1 MELELLDAEEVGRQ
15 SGNKWERKR
24 WMLRESHGEEVR
36 VRTKSFEARCRKF
49 LFVECSRSRIA
60 SLLDTVA
67 NETAKG
73 VWLPF
78 PEATS
83 NLKFQLARKK
93 YGGSHRDQSS
103 VFDRTKQPKLSHAP
117 LFSKPDS
124 STFSIAYSSL
134 IEFVNETVR

>member
-73 VWLPF
+73 IWLPF

-103 VFDRTKQPKLSHAP
+103 VFEERNNQSYPTLPFFRNQILQH
-117 LFSKPDS
+117 FQ
-124 STFSIAYSSL
+124 SL
-134 IEFVNETVR
+134 IRP